1 MAKQLALVLGII
13 ASLVVIYATLFQ
25 LSDRSRCAGPSYTI
39 QLNF

>member
-13 ASLVVIYATLFQ
+13 ASLVVIYAALLQ
-25 LSDRSRCAGPSYTI
+25 LDRSRCAGPSYTI